1 MELSSSSAVLWLCVP
16 ADVEVDSGVAC
27 WIGGVAVSG
36 VGAVSGVSGG
46 ACVDGACAACCLERL
61 RVARNFAWAFA
72 PNVCDEA

>member
-16 ADVEVDSGVAC
+16 ADVEVDCGVAC
-27 WIGGVAVSG
+27 GFGCVVVSE
-36 VGAVSGVSGG
+36 VGAVICVSGG
-46 ACVDGACAACCLERL
+46 ACVDEACAACCFERL